1 MSDTECQNTFEFNFF
16 SPKKQKKLFLEVTI
30 SRVTFNKFFLA
41 CKYLG
46 KFEEMKR
53 F

>member
-1 MSDTECQNTFEFNFF
+1 
-16 SPKKQKKLFLEVTI
+16 LEVTI
-30 SRVTFNKFFLA
+30 SRVTFNKFNLA

-53 F
+53 FWQKSFTLLKRCLPLHLW